1 MHITEL
7 NRPREL
13 RRLHWP
19 SGPEPAERTIRCRPP
34 TGLVAQN
41 KRESDLSEEIIE
53 TDSMAINEVQLLL
66 AEERTSLSVMR
77 TGIAILAL
85 PMSVFS
91 LLVATSE
98 YYEISNVLHFLVPL
112 FVVCLLLIML
122 GGYLIV
128 RSINN
133 IRHFDKLIRRVK
145 LEHSAIAKFLESMD
159 HVE

>member
-1 MHITEL
+1 M
-7 NRPREL
+7 L
-13 RRLHWP
+13 RAP
-19 SGPEPAERTIRCRPP
+19 FAADGQPGSPP
-34 TGLVAQN
+34 KN
-41 KRESDLSEEIIE
+41 KREPDLSEETIE

-122 GGYLIV
+122 SGYLIV

-133 IRHFDKLIRRVK
+133 IRRFDRLIRRVK

-159 HVE
+159 HAE